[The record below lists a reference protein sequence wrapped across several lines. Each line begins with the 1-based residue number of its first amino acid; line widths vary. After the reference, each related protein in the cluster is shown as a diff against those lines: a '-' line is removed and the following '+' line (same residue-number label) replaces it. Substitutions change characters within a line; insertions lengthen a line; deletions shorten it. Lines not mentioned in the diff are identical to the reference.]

1 MVRLVVHR
9 RQERSPRR
17 AASMWITEL
26 VDQVIK
32 HIPIDLK
39 AERPDSIS
47 GGIEPKTED
56 PASGGVN
63 EKMRAESDASLA
75 VEVIAE
81 GDEGKA

>member
-17 AASMWITEL
+17 AASMWFTEL
-26 VDQVIK
+26 VDQVIT

-39 AERPDSIS
+39 EERLDSIS
-47 GGIEPKTED
+47 GGIEPKTEYR
-56 PASGGVN
+56 ASGGVN
-63 EKMRAESDASLA
+63 EKMGADSDASLA
-75 VEVIAE
+75 GEVIA